1 MSVLDKQNKEH
12 PIITSNMFEVSI
24 MDLADELLCSVEKP
38 KILYT
43 LEDKMKQVYSK
54 NVLST
59 ILNLDKHKRYQF
71 SDDRVVNTY
80 FSTYDSFERIYKN
93 GVLDSL
99 RLPIKIIATYGEN
112 VDENKSFYNLIIHI
126 LTDEAR
132 EFVIKSIQ
140 NLNK

>member
-1 MSVLDKQNKEH
+1 MSVLDKQNKEQS
-12 PIITSNMFEVSI
+12 IITSNMFEVSI
-24 MDLADELLCSVEKP
+24 MDLADELLCPVEKP
-38 KILYT
+38 KILYA

-59 ILNLDKHKRYQF
+59 IQNIDKHKQYHF
-71 SDDRVVNTY
+71 LEDRGVNTY
-80 FSTYDSFERIYKN
+80 FSTCDSFERIYKN
-93 GVLDSL
+93 GILDSL

-132 EFVIKSIQ
+132 EFVQKSIQ
-140 NLNK
+140 NLKK